1 MIQNPVLRGF
11 NPDPSIIRVNDDYY
25 IATSTFEWFAGVQ
38 IHHSKDL
45 VNWELIPHPLQTVE
59 QLDLKGIPNSG
70 GVWAPCLSYCDG
82 VFYLLYSISRTWVG
96 VYKDV
101 DNFIVTTTDI
111 KGGNW
116 SKPIYVNSSGFDAS
130 LFHDPITKKKWVT
143 CVNWDYRK
151 NSTGNATES
160 FCGIILQEYDEQ
172 KQELV
177 GEVYNIFEGTE
188 IGLVEA
194 PHIYYKDGYYYLM
207 TAEGG
212 TFKEHAVTLCRSKNI
227 TKNYELHPQ
236 NPVLTS
242 VDDENLTLQRAGH
255 ASIVD
260 TPNGEWYM
268 AHLCGRPHH
277 CVEPNKPEVRCNLGR
292 ETALQKMCW
301 IDDWLYIEGGGHSP
315 KEFVPEPNNA
325 DTKREW
331 QKLFVDSFE
340 KEKLSLHFNSLRVPM
355 TEDWVSLSK
364 NKGKLSLKGRES
376 LFSPFYQ
383 STVARRVQHFDI
395 IAQTKVTFS
404 PENHYHSAGLIYYY
418 DTDNHYYLR
427 ITHDATDGV
436 ICNVLESDF
445 TITKVVSNSVKLDT
459 DTVSFKVEIIGK
471 DLQFYYSLDD
481 ENFIKIGGI
490 LDATK
495 MSDEYV
501 GGHFTG
507 SFVGMHACD
516 MNQKRKW
523 AEFDY
528 FKYEELG

>member
-11 NPDPSIIRVNDDYY
+11 NPDPSIIRVNEDYY
-25 IATSTFEWFAGVQ
+25 IATSTFEWFPGVQ

-45 VNWELIPHPLQTVE
+45 INWELIPHPLQTVK

-82 VFYLLYSISRTWVG
+82 VFYLLYSISRTWTG

-101 DNFIVTTTDI
+101 DNFIVTTTNI
-111 KGGNW
+111 YEEW
-116 SKPIYVNSSGFDAS
+116 SDPIYVNSAGFDAS
-130 LFHDPITKKKWVT
+130 LFHDPTTNKKWVT

-151 NSTGNATES
+151 NSSGNAVES
-160 FCGIILQEYDEQ
+160 FCGIILQEYDNNQQ
-172 KQELV
+172 KLV
-177 GEVYNIFEGTE
+177 GDVYNIFEGTD

-194 PHIYYKDGYYYLM
+194 PHIYFKDGYYYLM

-212 TFKEHAVTLCRSKNI
+212 TLKEHAVTLCRSKSI
-227 TKNYELHPQ
+227 TGPYELHPQ
-236 NPVLTS
+236 NPVLTA
-242 VDDENLTLQRAGH
+242 VDNEDLILQRAGH

-260 TPNGEWYM
+260 TTNGDWYM
-268 AHLCGRPHH
+268 AHLCGRPH
-277 CVEPNKPEVRCNLGR
+277 KPEIRCNLGR

-301 IDDWLYIEGGGHSP
+301 IDDWLYLEGGGHSP
-315 KEFVPEPNNA
+315 KEFVVEPNNA
-325 DTKREW
+325 NTKRKW
-331 QKLFVDSFE
+331 QKLFVDNFE
-340 KEKLSLHFNSLRVPM
+340 EDKLSIHFNSLRIPM

-364 NKGKLSLKGRES
+364 TKGKLSIKGRES
-376 LFSPFYQ
+376 LFSTFYQ

-395 IAQTKVTFS
+395 IAQTKVTFF
-404 PENHYHSAGLIYYY
+404 PESHYHSAGLIYYY
-418 DTDNHYYLR
+418 DTETHYYLR
-427 ITHDATDGV
+427 LTYDENEGL
-436 ICNVLESDF
+436 ICNILESDF
-445 TITKVVSNSVKLDT
+445 TITKIVSESVKLNSN
-459 DTVSFKVEIIGK
+459 TVSFRAEIK
-471 DLQFYYSLDD
+471 EKALQFYYSLNDVD
-481 ENFIKIGGI
+481 FIKIGET

-516 MNQKRKW
+516 MNQKSKW